1 MFLCLAFIGNE
12 IYIDE
17 TEITNFCERC
27 MKSQTD
33 DASCVIT
40 ARFFDD
46 FSMGSF
52 EFSYMYL
59 LFYKA

>member
-17 TEITNFCERC
+17 ADITNFCERC
-27 MKSQTD
+27 MKSQAG

-40 ARFFDD
+40 DSFDD

-52 EFSYMYL
+52 EFSYL
-59 LFYKA
+59 WFYKA